1 MTLML
6 NAMTLILDDHG
17 SQSIITILFVS
28 ITILIVGE
36 SDISW
41 YGDTVNDDA
50 STTPDTWQNAL
61 GHTIKVRR
69 TDVGMSRQQ
78 LADASTIS
86 YSYLSAIENGAKAP
100 STKILRVIADRLGL
114 ETKELLAL
122 VDARIE
128 RGSAP
133 DGQITDE
140 VMEIIE
146 RQEQRFRERQDE
158 RLADRG
164 ITPNIIE
171 TRRLLLAL
179 ATTLD
184 DDDLV
189 TLTKVAQ
196 ALTALKQN
204 LEP

>member
-1 MTLML
+1 MV
-6 NAMTLILDDHG
+6 LDDHNPK
-17 SQSIITILFVS
+17 SIIIALLVS
-28 ITILIVGE
+28 IVIPIVGE
-36 SDISW
+36 SDTSW
-41 YGDTVNDDA
+41 YGDTVTDDE
-50 STTPDTWQNAL
+50 SNTTDTWQNAL

-133 DGQITDE
+133 DGPITDE

-146 RQEQRFRERQDE
+146 RQEQRFRERQGE
-158 RLADRG
+158 RFAGRG
-164 ITPNIIE
+164 TPNTIE

-179 ATTLD
+179 ANTLD

-196 ALTALKQN
+196 GLTALKQN